1 MKTRFRIISLI
12 CLLGLIVGI
21 FPMQPAQAAP
31 SEQRVNVA
39 APIMIVNTSFLNVRT
54 GPGVEYAVLVTL
66 VGGTTMPVLGVAKDR
81 VWYQVSTVVGVG
93 WVNSQYV
100 LPRGNFANVPFAEA
114 PALID
119 ERVLFVGDD
128 TAVDFG
134 FASQREWGVS
144 ITVDQPLRH
153 EPSTSSSQIQ
163 GVGPDS
169 RLIFTVTGATFAD
182 GIAWVQIQL
191 PDGKIGWLEQ
201 SKLIFRPFACELSA
215 VQITQ
220 DIDLKKGP
228 DGSGPDTAVYV
239 SAGQEVYLL
248 DRVDNQYKVEL
259 IDGAVG
265 WVEGSFILVRDRSS
279 VYSQYCA
286 NGGFAGRTSALQN
299 AQLPAGVARAAIP
312 RVIINT
318 GYLNIRSG
326 PGAQYTSVIAL
337 PGGTELSVLGYAPD
351 GVWYLVQGPFGQGWL
366 NIEYVLFRGDGSRLP
381 IIRNVVGE
389 VATPTGTINRPTVTL
404 YAAPNLTLGVVG
416 ALTQGSEVDIVARS
430 ADFLWVQV
438 KTESGFGWIQ
448 ADFITI
454 TGDTGL
460 IPVVN

>member
-1 MKTRFRIISLI
+1 MKTKFRIISFI
-12 CLLGLIVGI
+12 CLLALVVGLV
-21 FPMQPAQAAP
+21 PAQSVQAAP
-31 SEQRVNVA
+31 SEQRANVA

-54 GPGVEYAVLVTL
+54 GPGVQYAVLVTL
-66 VGGTTMPVLGVAKDR
+66 VGGTTLPVLGIAGDR
-81 VWYQVSTVVGVG
+81 VWYQVSTIAGVG

-100 LPRGNFANVPFAEA
+100 LPRGNFANVPLAEA

-119 ERVLFVGDD
+119 ERTIIVGDD

-134 FASQREWGVS
+134 FSSQREWGVS
-144 ITVDQPLRH
+144 VTVDQPLRYD
-153 EPSTSSSQIQ
+153 PSISSAQIQ
-163 GVGPDS
+163 GLGPDS
-169 RLIFTVTGATFAD
+169 RLIFTVVGAIFAD
-182 GIAWVQIQL
+182 GVAWIQIQL

-201 SKLIFRPFACELSA
+201 SKVIFRPFACELSA

-220 DIDLKKGP
+220 NVDLKKGP
-228 DGSGPDTAVYV
+228 DGSGPDTAVFV

-265 WVEGSFILVRDRSS
+265 WVDGSFILVRDRNS

-286 NGGFAGRTSALQN
+286 SGGFAGRSSALVN
-299 AQLPAGVARAAIP
+299 ATVPVGAARASIP

-318 GYLNIRSG
+318 GFLNIRSG
-326 PGAQYTSVIAL
+326 PGAQFTSVIAL
-337 PGGTELSVLGYAPD
+337 PGGTELSVLGRAAD

-366 NIEYVLFRGDGSRLP
+366 NIDFVLFRGDGSRLP

-389 VATPTGTINRPTVTL
+389 IASPTGTINRPSVTL
-404 YAAPNLTLGVVG
+404 YAAPNLTLGTVGTIGQGTVVD
-416 ALTQGSEVDIVARS
+416 VVARTS
-430 ADFLWVQV
+430 DFLWVQV
-438 KTESGFGWIQ
+438 STDLGFGWVQ

-454 TGDTGL
+454 AGDSGL
-460 IPVVN
+460 IPVVS